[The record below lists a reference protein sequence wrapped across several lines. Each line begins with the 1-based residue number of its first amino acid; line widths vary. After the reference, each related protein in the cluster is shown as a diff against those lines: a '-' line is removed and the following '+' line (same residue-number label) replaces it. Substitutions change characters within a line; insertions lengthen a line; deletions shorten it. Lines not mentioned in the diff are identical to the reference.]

1 MFVSFRNGVVLYQY
15 TGGNPNQPSFLSK
28 TSGGTYYVSLLT
40 NDKDFAA
47 SFSHNQAE
55 YLKTFYNNVNNA
67 WGPFNDV
74 NTHYL
79 YIDIDT
85 LTAEVT
91 YGSTLVA
98 PMYGNSLPVAPT
110 TDQNFFDVINSRALV
125 WNGSSWIPK
134 IRVFVGE
141 VDSSTVTP
149 YIGTVTGS
157 YSPYTSG
164 PIIYSG
170 TGRGILKHDKT
181 FLTLSE
187 KFFID
192 NIAFGSSS
200 FEQASI
206 PVKAGN
212 NLAANRF
219 VKINH
224 DSTLIYAEPSDVG
237 VNLIFVLTEPLDI
250 GEVTYLCVGGVIQNN
265 TWNWNNAGLD
275 LYVGENGVISLT
287 DPSISNNLL
296 PSKPPIGKTLSSTS
310 IIVNPVMFLGNVGS
324 TYVPPILDWQANTV
338 YPNTT
343 ILVRNDGR
351 LYELITPH
359 TSGATF
365 SDTNWK
371 IVSSNVEEWASSTNY
386 YSTVTYKSMVYYN
399 NNLYVCNSSHTSS
412 GVFNLANW
420 NIVGGGG
427 GGGLSWQLI
436 TSNTTATAFSG
447 YVVDISG
454 GNVDITLPLTPS
466 VNDEIVISVDTDINS
481 TINVCTILPNG
492 NNIKGQTDSVVID
505 INNLTIRLIW
515 LGGTLGW
522 ALV

>member
-141 VDSSTVTP
+141 VDSSIVTP

-324 TYVPPILDWQANTV
+324 TYVPPILD
-338 YPNTT
+338 
-343 ILVRNDGR
+343 
-351 LYELITPH
+351 
-359 TSGATF
+359 
-365 SDTNWK
+365 
-371 IVSSNVEEWASSTNY
+371 
-386 YSTVTYKSMVYYN
+386 
-399 NNLYVCNSSHTSS
+399 
-412 GVFNLANW
+412 
-420 NIVGGGG
+420 
-427 GGGLSWQLI
+427 GGLSWQLI